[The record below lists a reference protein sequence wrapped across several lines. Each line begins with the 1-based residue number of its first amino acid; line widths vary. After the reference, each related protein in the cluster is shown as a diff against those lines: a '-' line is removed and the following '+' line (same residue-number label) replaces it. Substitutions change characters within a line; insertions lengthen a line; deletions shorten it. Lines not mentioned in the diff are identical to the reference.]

1 MNTRSTPDST
11 NSSRSADVL
20 SEQPTATSTLLLE
33 RDAEMAALERML
45 DAAHAGDGQLVTVE
59 GSAGIGKTRLLS
71 EARTRARASKID
83 VLFAR
88 AGELEG
94 DFAFGVVRQL
104 FEPAL
109 ANSEPDVRA
118 ELLAGAAEFAAPL
131 FASAPTSAASDAGE
145 SSFAR
150 LHALYWLAAN
160 FALRNPTLLA
170 VDDLHWADEP
180 SLRWLGYLARRL
192 EGLPLVLL
200 VATRPPEQANA
211 PALVGELLADPLAV
225 SIRPSNLGHESA
237 ATLAKERLGVEPD
250 AAFAAA
256 LHAGSGGNPLYLA
269 ALLDAVRREGIDP
282 TADHAAHVLELGPE
296 AVTRGVAAR
305 LARLPDD
312 ASKLLRAAAILGDR
326 TTLSFVAELAGLDA
340 AAALNA
346 AGALLRHDLLAQE
359 NPLEFIH
366 PVVRTAVL
374 EDMSAAERISGHRRA
389 AEVLLET
396 GALPEQAAAHL
407 AQTLPDHDPF
417 VVRTLRQ
424 AAKRSLAQGAPEAA
438 VAYLRRA
445 LEEPP
450 PSEQRV
456 DVLYELGVAE
466 LNSNAAEASEH
477 LREAVAALTDAAERP
492 DILLAY
498 SHSLI
503 ATDRPED
510 AIDVLQ
516 RTSDRIRDIDR
527 DLHWRL
533 EARLIVGTQFEP
545 AFHRLRTERLEAARA
560 EELESGTGA
569 GLVLSQWALEEAR
582 RGVSRER
589 AIDCAVRG
597 QALGALAK
605 MDELVFAM
613 NSLYALG
620 LAGEADE
627 AVRALTAAIASA
639 QRQGDTLSLSLSY
652 AVRGMVRWERGDLR
666 GAEEDLR
673 ISEFVEWPGVEAER
687 AAYLADVLLEQ
698 GESEE
703 ATRVIDRP
711 PADGAP
717 GFRLHFLQ
725 TRGRVSLETGRL
737 EQALADFLE
746 VGNITESLGIENPA
760 YAPWRSQAA
769 LTLRRLDRNRE
780 AQELAVAE
788 LELARRWGVARTVG
802 ISLRACGLVQGSSAG
817 EALLREAVEV
827 LAPSPAR
834 LEHARALI
842 DLGAAL
848 RRSNSRKEARELLR
862 EGVELAH
869 ACGANALINRA
880 NEEHAATGAHPRTIP
895 LSGVDA
901 LTASERR
908 VAQMAAQELS
918 NKEVAQALYVT
929 VKTVEV
935 HLSRVYRKLGI
946 TSRRQVAETLEVP
959 AKAAL
964 PA

>member
-1 MNTRSTPDST
+1 MS
-11 NSSRSADVL
+11 SSRSADVL
-20 SEQPTATSTLLLE
+20 SQQPATVSSFQLLE
-33 RDAEMAALERML
+33 REAEVAALERML
-45 DAAHAGDGQLVTVE
+45 DAARAGDGQLVTVE
-59 GSAGIGKTRLLS
+59 GSAGIGKTRLLI
-71 EARTRARASKID
+71 EARARARAAKID

-109 ANSEPDVRA
+109 ANSAPDVRA
-118 ELLAGAAEFAAPL
+118 ELLAGAAELAAPL
-131 FASAPTSAASDAGE
+131 FASAPTSASGDAGE

-150 LHALYWLAAN
+150 LHGLYWLAAN
-160 FALRNPTLLA
+160 FALRNPTLFV

-211 PALVGELLADPLAV
+211 PPLVSELLADPLAV
-225 SIRPSNLGHESA
+225 VIRPSNLGHASA
-237 ATLAKERLGVEPD
+237 ATLAEERLGVEPD

-305 LARLPDD
+305 LARLPED

-340 AAALNA
+340 AAALSA
-346 AGALLRHDLLAQE
+346 AGALVRHDLLAQE

-374 EDMSAAERISGHRRA
+374 EDMSAGERKGGHRRA
-389 AEVLLET
+389 ADVLLET
-396 GALPEQAAAHL
+396 GAPPEQAAAHL
-407 AQTLPDHDPF
+407 AQTLPAHDPF
-417 VVRTLRQ
+417 VVTTLRQ

-445 LEEPP
+445 IEEPP
-450 PSEQRV
+450 PSEQRL

-466 LNSNAAEASEH
+466 LNHNAGEASEH
-477 LREAVAALTDAAERP
+477 LREAVAALADAADRP
-492 DILLAY
+492 DIVLAY
-498 SHSLI
+498 AHSLI
-503 ATDRPED
+503 ATDRTQE
-510 AIDVLQ
+510 ATAVLQ
-516 RTSDRIRDIDR
+516 ATSDQIRDSDR
-527 DLHWRL
+527 DLHLRL
-533 EARLIVGTQFEP
+533 EARLVVGTQFEP
-545 AFHRLRTERLEAARA
+545 ALHQLRTERLEAARA
-560 EELESGTGA
+560 GELESGTGA
-569 GLVLSQWALEEAR
+569 ALVLAQWALEEAR

-589 AIDCAVRG
+589 AIDYAIRA

-605 MDELVFAM
+605 MDELLFAM
-613 NSLYALG
+613 NSLYALA
-620 LAGEADE
+620 LAGELDE
-627 AVRALTAAIASA
+627 AARALTVAITEA
-639 QRQGDTLSLSLSY
+639 QRQGDGLNVSMSY
-652 AVRGMVRWERGDLR
+652 IVRGIVRWKRGDLR

-673 ISEFVEWPGVEAER
+673 MSEFVEWPGLQAEH
-687 AAYLADVLLEQ
+687 AAYLAEVLLEQ
-698 GESEE
+698 GEIEE
-703 ATRVIDRP
+703 SKDVIDRP
-711 PADGAP
+711 LAVGAP
-717 GFRLHFLQ
+717 GFRMHFLQ
-725 TRGRVSLETGRL
+725 TRGRVRL
-737 EQALADFLE
+737 ECGRPEEALADFLE
-746 VGNITESLGIENPA
+746 VGDITESLGIENPA

-769 LTLRRLDRNRE
+769 LSLHRLDRTKE
-780 AQELAVAE
+780 ALDLAAAEVELS
-788 LELARRWGVARTVG
+788 RRWGAARTVG
-802 ISLRACGLVQGSSAG
+802 ISLRALGLVRGGSAG
-817 EALLREAVEV
+817 ERLLREAVDV
-827 LAPSPAR
+827 LAPSQAR
-834 LEHARALI
+834 LEHARALV

-848 RRSNSRKEARELLR
+848 RRGNSRKEARELLR

-869 ACGANALINRA
+869 ACGANALVNRA
-880 NEEHAATGAHPRTIP
+880 NEELAATGAHPRTIP

-918 NKEVAQALYVT
+918 NKEIAQALYVT

-959 AKAAL
+959 ATAAL

>member
-1 MNTRSTPDST
+1 M
-11 NSSRSADVL
+11 
-20 SEQPTATSTLLLE
+20 TSTLLLE
-33 RDAEMAALERML
+33 RDAELAALERML
-45 DAAHAGDGQLVTVE
+45 EAARAGDGLLVTVE

-71 EARTRARASKID
+71 EARARARASGME

-94 DFAFGVVRQL
+94 EFAFGVVRQL

-109 ANSEPDVRA
+109 ANSAPDVRA
-118 ELLAGAAEFAAPL
+118 ELLAGAAELAAPL
-131 FASAPTSAASDAGE
+131 FASAPTSELSDGGE
-145 SSFAR
+145 SSFAK
-150 LHALYWLAAN
+150 LHGLYWLAAN
-160 FALRNPTLLA
+160 FALRKPTLLV
-170 VDDLHWADEP
+170 VDDVHWADEP

-211 PALVGELLADPLAV
+211 PTLVTALLADPLAV
-225 SIRPSNLGHESA
+225 VIRPSNLGHESA
-237 ATLAKERLGVEPD
+237 ATLAKERLGVDPD

-256 LHAGSGGNPLYLA
+256 LHVGSGGNPLYLA
-269 ALLDAVRREGIDP
+269 ALLDAVRRGAIEA
-282 TADHAAHVLELGPE
+282 TAEHAAQVLELGPE

-305 LARLPDD
+305 LARLPKD

-326 TTLSFVAELAGLDA
+326 TTLSFVAELAGLGP
-340 AAALNA
+340 AAALSA
-346 AGALLRHDLLAQE
+346 AGVLVRHDLLVSE

-374 EDMSAAERISGHRRA
+374 DDMSAVERIAGHRRA
-389 AEVLLET
+389 AEVLLGT

-407 AQTLPDHDPF
+407 AQTLPAHDPL
-417 VVRTLRQ
+417 VITTLRR
-424 AAKRSLAQGAPEAA
+424 AAERSLAQGAPEAA
-438 VAYLRRA
+438 VGYLRRA

-477 LREAVAALTDAAERP
+477 LGEAVAALTDAAERP

-503 ATDRPED
+503 ATDRPKD

-516 RTSDRIRDIDR
+516 RTSDRMRDIDR

-545 AFHRLRTERLEAARA
+545 AFQQLRTGRLEAALA
-560 EELESGTGA
+560 GELESGTGA

-589 AIDCAVRG
+589 AIDYANRG

-605 MDELVFAM
+605 PDELVFAM
-613 NSLYALG
+613 NGLYALS
-620 LAGEADE
+620 LAGEAEE
-627 AVRALTAAIASA
+627 AARALTASIASA
-639 QRQGDTLSLSLSY
+639 QRHGDILSLSLSY
-652 AVRGMVRWERGDLR
+652 AVRGMVRWQCGDLR
-666 GAEEDLR
+666 RAEEDLR
-673 ISEFVEWPGVEAER
+673 MAEFAEWPGLQSER
-687 AAYLADVLLEQ
+687 ASYLADVLLEQ
-698 GESEE
+698 GKTED
-703 ATRVIDRP
+703 AKGVIDRP
-711 PADGAP
+711 PAPGAP
-717 GFRLHFLQ
+717 GFSVHYLQ
-725 TRGRVSLETGRL
+725 TRGRVRLETGRP
-737 EQALADFLE
+737 EKALADFLE
-746 VGNITESLGIENPA
+746 AGSITESLEIENPA

-769 LTLRRLDRNRE
+769 LSLHRLERTE
-780 AQELAVAE
+780 ESHELAVEE
-788 LELARRWGVARTVG
+788 LELSRRWGAARTVG
-802 ISLRACGLVQGSSAG
+802 ISLRALGLVEGGSTG
-817 EALLREAVEV
+817 EGLLREAVEV

-834 LEHARALI
+834 LEHARALV

-869 ACGANALINRA
+869 ACGANALVERG
-880 NEEHAATGAHPRTIP
+880 NEELAATGAHPRKVL
-895 LSGVDA
+895 LSGADA

-908 VAQMAAQELS
+908 VAVMAAENMS
-918 NKEVAQALYVT
+918 NREIAQALFVT

-935 HLSRVYRKLGI
+935 HLSNVYRKLDI
-946 TSRRQVAETLEVP
+946 HSRRQLSSALISPRATETQP
-959 AKAAL
+959 A
-964 PA
+964 